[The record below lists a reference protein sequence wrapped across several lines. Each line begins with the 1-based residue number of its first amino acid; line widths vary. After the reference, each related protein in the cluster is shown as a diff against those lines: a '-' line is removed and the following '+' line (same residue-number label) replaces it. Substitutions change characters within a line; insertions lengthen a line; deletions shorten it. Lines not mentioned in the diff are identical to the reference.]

1 MKINNLILNH
11 FRNHIESEYNFSDKI
26 NVMWGNNG
34 VGKTSI
40 LEAISVCSM
49 SKSFVLH
56 SEYSL
61 INREYKSFFVS
72 ANCTNEL
79 QLPYKIN
86 VSYTSNAP
94 KQINSSY
101 GNKLLPKE
109 IIGTIPLVV
118 LSPDNKNIT
127 NGSPEYRR
135 QFINGILSQ
144 SNKYYLEKLYEIRKI
159 LKQRN
164 SLLHQI
170 SKLQNNTDSTQYM
183 PLLENWTEFFINT
196 NVEIIQRRMEFINE
210 FNPYFVDA
218 YKTVSDGKEE
228 VKIIYSPDSISEK
241 IIEDTNDSI
250 ATIKNNIKEELQ
262 NRANNIQQG
271 EVKRANTLFGS
282 QKDEFKIMINGGI
295 ARDYASQG
303 QHKSLLIA
311 LKFAEFKYLLEK
323 KNETPI
329 ILFDDIFSELD
340 KNRIEKVLKILSESE
355 AQIFITLTEPNL
367 IEVDIGID
375 KNFIEIKDKE

>member
-1 MKINNLILNH
+1 
-11 FRNHIESEYNFSDKI
+11 
-26 NVMWGNNG
+26 
-34 VGKTSI
+34 
-40 LEAISVCSM
+40 M

-61 INREYKSFFVS
+61 INREYKNFFVS

-79 QLPYKIN
+79 KIPYKIN
-86 VSYTSNAP
+86 VSYTSNSP

-109 IIGTIPLVV
+109 IIGIMPLVV

-164 SLLHQI
+164 SLLHQM
-170 SKLQNNTDSTQYM
+170 SKSQNTSDSTQYI

-196 NVEIIQRRMEFINE
+196 NVEIIQRRIEFINE
-210 FNPYFVDA
+210 FNPYFVEA
-218 YKTVSDGKEE
+218 YNIVSDSKEV

-241 IIEDTNDSI
+241 IIEDTNNDI
-250 ATIKNNIKEELQ
+250 ATIKNNIKEDLE
-262 NRANNIQQG
+262 NRAKNIQQG
-271 EVKRANTLFGS
+271 EIKRANTLFGS
-282 QKDEFKIMINGGI
+282 QKDEFKIMINGGT